1 MTPAQPLI
9 PFYTQRPS
17 ASGAAASAGT
27 PAAAKEG
34 TSREVASDE
43 LVTAIWQTPS
53 IAPMSPIKRSARGS
67 SPDLRRR

>member
-34 TSREVASDE
+34 PREVASDE
-43 LVTAIWQTPS
+43 LVTAIWQTPA
-53 IAPMSPIKRSARGS
+53 ITPMSPIKRSARGS